1 MANRYWPLG
10 SGRIVTSPFGQRAGG
25 FHTGTDFGRS
35 GGSAG
40 MRVYSVES
48 GTVLYSGSADGY
60 GGPDPAGWLV
70 IANATGIGVWEY
82 GHIVRLDSVKTGSF
96 VQAGQQ
102 IGVINPDSSTNG
114 GVDPHLHV
122 SFMPGAYDPNQKRS
136 PMDQLR
142 DAVEPEATPVKDSSV
157 PTVNKPKFNEYWVSS
172 TSFSSRGGT
181 PVDLF
186 LLHTQEGAGNADSLA
201 RFLAN
206 PANQVSYHYTV
217 SQDYNDGGVTVCD
230 VVDTDRSSWSV
241 LSANQRSINLCFA
254 GSSVSWTRDQWMK
267 QSKAIEVAAYLAVQD
282 CLKYKIPLKILN
294 PPYSSP
300 PPGISDHAYVTK
312 YLKDGSH
319 SDVGPGFPWDYFS
332 QCVFRYAPQPQ
343 GTNVPPNPSTPPP
356 FQYPS
361 HDEMI
366 VQIWEQLFGPRGKGW
381 PQLGGKTLVDAVAD
395 IEKQTK

>member
-1 MANRYWPLG
+1 
-10 SGRIVTSPFGQRAGG
+10 
-25 FHTGTDFGRS
+25 
-35 GGSAG
+35 
-40 MRVYSVES
+40 MRVYAIES
-48 GTVLYSGSADGY
+48 GTVLYCGAADGY
-60 GGPDPAGWLV
+60 GGPDPAGWIV
-70 IANATGIGVWEY
+70 VANATGKGVWEY
-82 GHIVRLDSVKTGSF
+82 GHIVRLDSVKPGSF

-102 IGVINPDSSTNG
+102 IGVINPDQDSNG

-122 SFMPGAYDPNQKRS
+122 SFMPGIYDPSQKRS

-142 DAVEPEATPVKDSSV
+142 DAVEPEATLVKDVTV
-157 PTVNKPKFNEYWVSS
+157 PSVNKPLFNEYWVSS
-172 TSFSSRGGT
+172 TSFSSRGGV

-230 VVDTDRSSWSV
+230 VVDTDRASWSV
-241 LSANQRSINLCFA
+241 LSANPRSINLCFA
-254 GSSVSWTRDQWMK
+254 GSSASWTRERWMQ

-319 SDVGPGFPWDYFS
+319 TDVGAGFPWDYFS
-332 QCVFRYAPQPQ
+332 QCVYKYAPKAQ
-343 GTNVPPNPSTPPP
+343 GTPMPPNPSTPPP

-361 HDEMI
+361 RDEMI
-366 VQIWEQLFGPRGKGW
+366 LQIWEQLFGPRGKGW

-395 IEKQTK
+395 IEKRTK